1 MKRDLIS
8 LRDYSAEEIL
18 SILDEADRL
27 KKERIRKRESPKRNL
42 AQRTIVLIFEK
53 PSLRTRVTFEIAMN
67 DLRGSAL
74 YLSPESIQI
83 GKRES
88 VKDIALNLERWA
100 DGIVARTFSQ
110 KTIED
115 LARYARVPVINALS
129 DLYHPCQALAFGQA
143 LREHKGHLKGLNA
156 VFAGDGNNVCHSI
169 MILCAKLG
177 MNFTLA
183 HPEGYGPSPEI
194 HAAALSLAG
203 DSGAII
209 TLTRDLKAAVRNADV
224 IYTDTW
230 TSMGQEVEAERRKL
244 TFAPYQVNSAL
255 LAGAPKECLVSHC
268 LPAHRGLEITDEV
281 LDASMA
287 YDEAENRLHVQKA
300 ILLKL
305 LEGNS

>member
-1 MKRDLIS
+1 MKRDLLT
-8 LRDYSAEEIL
+8 LRDYSDKEIL
-18 SILDEADRL
+18 SLLDDACRL
-27 KKERIRKRESPKRNL
+27 KKERGKKRRSHSRNL
-42 AQRTIVLIFEK
+42 DNKTLVLIFEK

-67 DLRGSAL
+67 DLKGNAL
-74 YLSPESIQI
+74 YLSPETIQI

-115 LARYARVPVINALS
+115 LARYAHVPVINALS

-143 LREHKGHLKGLNA
+143 LREHKGKLAGLHV

-177 MNFTLA
+177 MHFTLA
-183 HPEGYGPSPEI
+183 HPEGYGPSPDI
-194 HAAALSLAG
+194 HSAALSLALK
-203 DSGAII
+203 SGAAV
-209 TLTRDLKAAVRNADV
+209 TLTQNVNEAVGNADV

-230 TSMGQEVEAERRKL
+230 TSMGQETEAERRKL
-244 TFAPYQVNSAL
+244 IFAPYQVNSAL
-255 LAGAPKECLVSHC
+255 LAKAPKGCLVSHC

-300 ILLKL
+300 VLLKL
-305 LEGNS
+305 LGGRS